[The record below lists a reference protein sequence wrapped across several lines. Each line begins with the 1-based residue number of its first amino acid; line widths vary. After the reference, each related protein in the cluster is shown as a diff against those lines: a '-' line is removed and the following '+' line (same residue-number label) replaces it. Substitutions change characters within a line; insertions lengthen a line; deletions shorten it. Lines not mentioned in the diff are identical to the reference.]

1 MDRETAKRLL
11 SKGVDPSIIL
21 DELLGDEDAA
31 TPASA
36 PEPAPEVTP
45 ATVPEEPKPQ
55 PPAVDPVLAA
65 IAQLTGT
72 IQTLN
77 ARTRSFEPKPAETVD
92 DILAAALGGGKQNGR

>member
-45 ATVPEEPKPQ
+45 APAPEEPKPQ
-55 PPAVDPVLAA
+55 PAVDPVLAA
-65 IAQLTGT
+65 IEKLTGT

-92 DILAAALGGGKQNGR
+92 DILAAALGGGKENGR